1 MKRIALYN
9 GMGEFTHEVEGT
21 ISSRDSV
28 SEGWEI
34 VTIVTIE
41 GKTLVNQYISTAEVR
56 VAAE

>member
-41 GKTLVNQYISTAEVR
+41 GKTLVNQYISTAEGGS
-56 VAAE
+56 